1 MIGLREFL
9 SIEDS
14 GLKPVRVSGSRWITH
29 KWNAMKRILSKY
41 SAYTNHIAS
50 LSVDP
55 SIKPA
60 DRAKLKGY
68 YQKWTDAKY
77 LLGCAVL

>member
-29 KWNAMKRILSKY
+29 KWNAMKES
-41 SAYTNHIAS
+41 S
-50 LSVDP
+50 LSTAL
-55 SIKPA
+55 I
-60 DRAKLKGY
+60 L
-68 YQKWTDAKY
+68 TT
-77 LLGCAVL
+77 LLHFQ